1 MTENRLGAETSPYLR
16 QHADNPVHWYAWG
29 DAALAAAAATERP
42 ILLSIGYSACHWC
55 HVMAHESFEN
65 DDIAGVMNDL
75 FVNIKV
81 DREERPDLD
90 AMYQG
95 ALALL
100 GQQGGWPLTMFCL
113 PSGEPFWGGTYFPPE
128 ARWGRPGFPEVLRQV
143 AAVYRDQRDKVM
155 SNVTA
160 LKDAL
165 EAAARP
171 AAGTLDVAR
180 TLDVAADR
188 IAESLDPR
196 HGGMGDA
203 PKFPNT
209 PSLRLL
215 ALADMRNGDGAR
227 RTATTLDNMA
237 AGGIYD
243 HVGGGF
249 ARYSVD
255 RIWLVPHFEKMAY
268 DNAQLMECYT
278 AAWQETGDGIY
289 AARVAGTA
297 EWLLREMVLD
307 DGSGGGSGGGG
318 FAAAL
323 DADAAGV
330 EGSTYVWT
338 VEELEDALGGE
349 ANTFAAAYG
358 AADDG
363 NWEGRNILNRLH
375 AVGAPDGAA
384 VEDLFA
390 EARARLL
397 AVRDDRVQPGQDD
410 KVLADW
416 NGQLIAALAEAA
428 FVFGRD
434 DWAAAARRAYDF
446 VWQTLWDGERL
457 AHAWCRGVVHQR
469 GLLED
474 YSQLARAG
482 VMLAETLGTDTLGD
496 AQRLVAAAEAW
507 LWDDG
512 GAGYWQSAHDATD
525 VMARAKTAAD
535 NAFPAGNGVMVEV
548 LARLWLHTG
557 DDAYRARAQSLID
570 GFAGTVAQ
578 NPAAHATL
586 VANATLLAEATQIV
600 VVGERDAADTRAL
613 LRAVA
618 AAPMANRVLQVT
630 AADAAL
636 PAGHPAHGKGQV
648 DGAAT
653 AYVCRGQTCSLAQ
666 TSADGLREAL

>member
-1 MTENRLGAETSPYLR
+1 MAENQLGAETSPYLR

-29 DAALAAAAATERP
+29 DTALAAAAATERP

-65 DDIAGVMNDL
+65 DAIAAVMNEL

-95 ALALL
+95 SLALL

-113 PSGEPFWGGTYFPPE
+113 PSGAPFWGGTYFPPE
-128 ARWGRPGFPEVLRQV
+128 ARWGRPGFADVLRQV
-143 AAVYRDQRDKVM
+143 AQVYRDQPDKVM
-155 SNVTA
+155 TNVKA

-165 EAAARP
+165 DAAARP
-171 AAGTLDVAR
+171 AAGTLDVAK
-180 TLDVAADR
+180 TVDVAADR
-188 IAESLDPR
+188 IAESLDPQY
-196 HGGMGDA
+196 GGMGDA

-215 ALADMRNGDGAR
+215 ALADLRNGDGAR
-227 RTATTLDNMA
+227 RTATTLDHMA
-237 AGGIYD
+237 AGGLYD

-268 DNAQLMECYT
+268 DNAQLMECYA
-278 AAWQETGDGIY
+278 AAWQAAGDGIY
-289 AARVAGTA
+289 GARVAGTA
-297 EWLLREMVLD
+297 DWLLRDMVLE
-307 DGSGGGSGGGG
+307 GGG

-323 DADAAGV
+323 DADADGD

-338 VEELEDALGGE
+338 VEQLEDALGGE
-349 ANTFAAAYG
+349 AAAFAAAYG
-358 AADDG
+358 ASEEG
-363 NWEGRNILNRLH
+363 NWEGRTILNRLH

-384 VEDLFA
+384 VEDLFG
-390 EARARLL
+390 EARERLL

-428 FVFGRD
+428 FVFERA
-434 DWAAAARRAYDF
+434 DWLAAARRAYDF
-446 VWQTLWDGERL
+446 VWTTHWDGERL
-457 AHAWCRGVVHQR
+457 AHAWCRGVVGHR
-469 GLLED
+469 GMLED
-474 YSQLARAG
+474 YAQLARAA
-482 VMLAETLGTDTLGD
+482 VMLAETAGTDTLDD
-496 AQRLVAAAEAW
+496 AQALVAAAEAW
-507 LWDDG
+507 LWDAD

-525 VMARAKTAAD
+525 LLARAKTAAD

-557 DDAYRARAQSLID
+557 DDTYRARAQAAID
-570 GFAGTVAQ
+570 GFAGTVFR
-578 NPAAHATL
+578 NPGAHATL

-600 VVGERDAADTRAL
+600 VVGDRAGGDTQSL
-613 LRAVA
+613 LRVVA
-618 AAPMANRVLQVT
+618 ETPVVNRVLQVVVPGS
-630 AADAAL
+630 DL
-636 PAGHPAHGKGQV
+636 PTGHPARGKGQ
-648 DGAAT
+648 DGGVAT

-666 TSADGLREAL
+666 TSADGLRQALLARP